1 MPNHF
6 TQKVLWILSMCLCVH
21 SQCGATVACNNNRVC
36 WFGSLTRYNYNIE
49 KLFEATGYPLSCI
62 NSCSCSNNP
71 VNAVQLMLNR
81 AAQNNTLYANNEI
94 CNNPVM
100 YWAMVYSTA
109 GFACETIVEQAQQLL
124 ILLCG
129 TQNGIPCNGRC
140 TEQYQIDTPPRPCD
154 SRSLLN
160 QEEAYWEL
168 AYTVALIILIAWS
181 VDYLKDSENLPTH
194 TKKERHHKPTV
205 PINYASLA

>member
-1 MPNHF
+1 
-6 TQKVLWILSMCLCVH
+6 MCLCVN
-21 SQCGATVACNNNRVC
+21 SQCGATVACDNNRVC
-36 WFGSLTRYNYNIE
+36 WFGTLSHYNYIVE

-71 VNAVQLMLNR
+71 VNSVQLMINQ
-81 AAQNNTLYANNEI
+81 AAQNNSLYANNVI
-94 CNNPVM
+94 CNDPVM

-109 GFACETIVEQAQQLL
+109 GFPCETIVEEAQQLL
-124 ILLCG
+124 IVLCG

-154 SRSLLN
+154 SRSSMN
-160 QEEAYWEL
+160 QDEAYWEM
-168 AYTVALIILIAWS
+168 AYTVALIILVAWS
-181 VDYLKDSENLPTH
+181 VDYLKDTDKLPTH
-194 TKKERHHKPTV
+194 SKKERQHKKSV

>member
-1 MPNHF
+1 MHNHRV
-6 TQKVLWILSMCLCVH
+6 QKILWILSICWRTNA
-21 SQCGATVACNNNRVC
+21 QCGATVACNNNRVC
-36 WFGSLTRYNYNIE
+36 WFGTLTRYNYIVE

-81 AAQNNTLYANNEI
+81 AAQNNSLYANNEL
-94 CNNPVM
+94 CNDPIL

-109 GFACETIVEQAQQLL
+109 GFAGETIIAQAQIPL
-124 ILLCG
+124 IMLCG
-129 TQNGIPCNGRC
+129 TQNGIPCMGHC

-154 SRSLLN
+154 SRTSVEQN
-160 QEEAYWEL
+160 EAYWEM

-181 VDYLKDSENLPTH
+181 TDYLKDADTLPTRQRVKSH
-194 TKKERHHKPTV
+194 PLPKR